1 MSSVAFGTALAVCAG
16 LLYNG
21 GVALQSLEARDTPA
35 HWAWRPTLIS
45 RLLRRRRWI
54 LGSVIGLLG
63 WPLHAVSL
71 LLAPLAVVQPALALG
86 LVLLLVVGGRL
97 GERILVRDWAAVAA
111 LVAGVGVLAATAP
124 SPHFGKGPSA
134 WAFVA
139 FALFAVA
146 AATAAL
152 LSRRRRLDVR
162 ISAGMGGLC
171 FASSGMSTAL
181 AAAALH
187 RGDTDAIVG
196 WILVTAVGGG
206 VGLVAEMSA
215 LQRFSASR
223 VAPVELAVQIVL
235 PVLLSPVIGAG
246 PIGKGTVGV
255 LVTLVA
261 AAVVTASAVMLLES
275 SGAIRTVIEERPA
288 EPADGPGRGKKSD

>member
-1 MSSVAFGTALAVCAG
+1 MLRVLGDEHRA
-16 LLYNG
+16 
-21 GVALQSLEARDTPA
+21 
-35 HWAWRPTLIS
+35 
-45 RLLRRRRWI
+45 RRR
-54 LGSVIGLLG
+54 
-63 WPLHAVSL
+63 
-71 LLAPLAVVQPALALG
+71 
-86 LVLLLVVGGRL
+86 
-97 GERILVRDWAAVAA
+97 
-111 LVAGVGVLAATAP
+111 
-124 SPHFGKGPSA
+124 
-134 WAFVA
+134 
-139 FALFAVA
+139 
-146 AATAAL
+146 
-152 LSRRRRLDVR
+152 
-162 ISAGMGGLC
+162 
-171 FASSGMSTAL
+171 
-181 AAAALH
+181 ALH

-246 PIGKGTVGV
+246 PIGRGTVGV

>member
-1 MSSVAFGTALAVCAG
+1 MGSVAVGALLAVGAG

-35 HWAWRPTLIS
+35 HWGWSPTLIS

-54 LGSVIGLLG
+54 VGSVIGLLG
-63 WPLHAVSL
+63 WPLHGASL

-86 LVLLLVVGGRL
+86 LVLLLAVGARL
-97 GERILVRDWAAVAA
+97 GEHVGVRDIVAVIV
-111 LVAGVGVLAATAP
+111 LVAGVGALAATAP
-124 SPHFGKGPSA
+124 APHFNAGPSG

-139 FALFAVA
+139 FAAFALA
-146 AATAAL
+146 AAAAAVRA
-152 LSRRRRLDVR
+152 RRRPLDVR

-171 FASSGMSTAL
+171 FAASGMSTAL
-181 AAAALH
+181 AAAAVH
-187 RGDTDAIVG
+187 RGDTDAIIG

-206 VGLVAEMSA
+206 VGLIAEMSA
-215 LQRFSASR
+215 LQHFSASR

-255 LVTLVA
+255 LVTLLA
-261 AAVVTASAVMLLES
+261 ATVVTASAVLLLES
-275 SGAIRTVIEERPA
+275 SEAIRTVIEERSEELDTTGDA
-288 EPADGPGRGKKSD
+288 SAGA

>member
-1 MSSVAFGTALAVCAG
+1 MGSVALGALLAVGAG

-35 HWAWRPTLIS
+35 HWAWRPTLIA
-45 RLLRRRRWI
+45 RLVRRRRWI
-54 LGSVIGLLG
+54 VGSLIGLLG
-63 WPLHAVSL
+63 WPLHGVSL
-71 LLAPLAVVQPALALG
+71 LLAPLAVVQPALSLG
-86 LVLLLVVGGRL
+86 LVLLLVVGARL
-97 GERILVRDWAAVAA
+97 GERIGIRDIIAVIA
-111 LVAGVGVLAATAP
+111 LVAGVGVLAAIAP
-124 SPHFGKGPSA
+124 APHFGKGPSG

-139 FALFAVA
+139 FAGFALA
-146 AATAAL
+146 AATAAVL
-152 LSRRRRLDVR
+152 ARRRPLDVR
-162 ISAGMGGLC
+162 VSAGMGGLC

-181 AAAALH
+181 AAAAVH

-215 LQRFSASR
+215 LQHFSASR

-246 PIGKGTVGV
+246 PIGKGTAGV
-255 LVTLVA
+255 VVTLLA
-261 AAVVTASAVMLLES
+261 ALLVTASAVMLLES
-275 SGAIRTVIEERPA
+275 SHAIRTLIDEH
-288 EPADGPGRGKKSD
+288 PGAAGEDSPRS

>member
-1 MSSVAFGTALAVCAG
+1 MGSVALGALLAIGAG

-21 GVALQSLEARDTPA
+21 GVALQSLEARGTPA

-45 RLLRRRRWI
+45 RLVRRRRWL

-63 WPLHAVSL
+63 WPLHGVSL

-86 LVLLLVVGGRL
+86 LVLLLVVGARL
-97 GERILVRDWAAVAA
+97 GERIGIRDIISVIV
-111 LVAGVGVLAATAP
+111 LIAGVGVLAAIAP
-124 SPHFGKGPSA
+124 APHFGKGPSG

-139 FALFAVA
+139 FAVFALA
-146 AATAAL
+146 AATAAVL
-152 LSRRRRLDVR
+152 ARRRPLDVR
-162 ISAGMGGLC
+162 VSAGMGGLC

-181 AAAALH
+181 AAAAVH

-215 LQRFSASR
+215 LQHFSASR

-246 PIGKGTVGV
+246 PIGKGTAGV
-255 LVTLVA
+255 VVTLLAAGLVTA
-261 AAVVTASAVMLLES
+261 GAVMLLES
-275 SGAIRTVIEERPA
+275 SHAIRTVIEERPGA
-288 EPADGPGRGKKSD
+288 AGDHSPRG

>member
-1 MSSVAFGTALAVCAG
+1 MGSVAVGALLAVGAG

-54 LGSVIGLLG
+54 LGSALGLLG
-63 WPLHAVSL
+63 WPLHGVSL

-86 LVLLLVVGGRL
+86 LVLLLVVGARL
-97 GERILVRDWAAVAA
+97 GERIGIRDVVSVLA
-111 LVAGVGVLAATAP
+111 LVAGVAVLAAIAP
-124 SPHFGKGPSA
+124 APHFGKGPSG

-139 FALFAVA
+139 FAAFALA
-146 AATAAL
+146 AASAAVL
-152 LSRRRRLDVR
+152 ARRRPLDVR

-181 AAAALH
+181 AAAAWH

-215 LQRFSASR
+215 LQHFSASR

-255 LVTLVA
+255 VVTLL
-261 AAVVTASAVMLLES
+261 AAVLVTASAVMLLES
-275 SGAIRTVIEERPA
+275 SDAIRTVIEEQP
-288 EPADGPGRGKKSD
+288 

>member
-1 MSSVAFGTALAVCAG
+1 MGSVALGTLLAVGAG

-35 HWAWRPTLIS
+35 DWAWTPTLIS
-45 RLLRRRRWI
+45 RLVRRRRWI

-63 WPLHAVSL
+63 WPLHGASL

-86 LVLLLVVGGRL
+86 LVLLLIVGARL
-97 GERILVRDWAAVAA
+97 GERVGIRDVVSVIA
-111 LVAGVGVLAATAP
+111 LVIGVGVLAAIAP
-124 SPHFGKGPSA
+124 APHFGKGPSG

-139 FALFAVA
+139 FAAFALA

-152 LSRRRRLDVR
+152 LARRRPLDVR
-162 ISAGMGGLC
+162 VSAGMGGLC
-171 FASSGMSTAL
+171 FAASGMSTAL

-187 RGDTDAIVG
+187 RGDTDAVVG
-196 WILVTAVGGG
+196 WVLVTAVGGA
-206 VGLVAEMSA
+206 VGLIAEMSA
-215 LQRFSASR
+215 LQHFSASR

-246 PIGKGTVGV
+246 PIGKGDVGV
-255 LVTLVA
+255 VVTLLA
-261 AAVVTASAVMLLES
+261 ALVVTASAVMLLES
-275 SGAIRTVIEERPA
+275 SDAIRTVIEEQPV
-288 EPADGPGRGKKSD
+288 EPGG

>member
-1 MSSVAFGTALAVCAG
+1 

-45 RLLRRRRWI
+45 RLVRRRRWI

-63 WPLHAVSL
+63 WPLHGASL
-71 LLAPLAVVQPALALG
+71 LLAPLTVVQPALALG
-86 LVLLLVVGGRL
+86 LVLLLVVGARL
-97 GERILVRDWAAVAA
+97 GEHIGIRDIISVIA
-111 LVAGVGVLAATAP
+111 LVAGVGVLAVAAP
-124 SPHFGKGPSA
+124 APHFGKGPSG

-139 FALFAVA
+139 FAAFALA
-146 AATAAL
+146 AATAAVL
-152 LSRRRRLDVR
+152 ARRRPLDVR

-187 RGDTDAIVG
+187 RGDTDAVVG

-215 LQRFSASR
+215 LQHFSASR

-246 PIGKGTVGV
+246 PIGKGTAGV
-255 LVTLVA
+255 VVTLLA
-261 AAVVTASAVMLLES
+261 AALVTASAVMLLES
-275 SGAIRTVIEERPA
+275 SKAIRTVIEEQP
-288 EPADGPGRGKKSD
+288 

>member
-1 MSSVAFGTALAVCAG
+1 MGSVAAGALLAVGAG

-45 RLLRRRRWI
+45 RLVRRRRWI

-63 WPLHAVSL
+63 WPLHGVSL

-86 LVLLLVVGGRL
+86 LVLLLLVGARL
-97 GERILVRDWAAVAA
+97 GERIAIRDVVAVLV
-111 LVAGVGVLAATAP
+111 LVAGVAVLAAIAP
-124 SPHFGKGPSA
+124 APHFGKGPSD

-139 FALFAVA
+139 FAAFALA
-146 AATAAL
+146 AASAAAL
-152 LSRRRRLDVR
+152 ARRRPLDVR

-181 AAAALH
+181 AAAAWH

-206 VGLVAEMSA
+206 VGLIAEMSA
-215 LQRFSASR
+215 LQHFSASR
-223 VAPVELAVQIVL
+223 VAPAELAVQIVL

-246 PIGKGTVGV
+246 PIGKGTVGIV
-255 LVTLVA
+255 VTLLA
-261 AAVVTASAVMLLES
+261 ALLVTASAVMLLES
-275 SGAIRTVIEERPA
+275 SDAIRTVIEEQP
-288 EPADGPGRGKKSD
+288 